1 MHGFSMSLKNAPETN
16 KISIIVMARKMTK
29 STKPKNTVAQDVS
42 RASGNIFLARQ
53 RAHHIENALQKAG
66 PERFR

>member
-29 STKPKNTVAQDVS
+29 SKK
-42 RASGNIFLARQ
+42 
-53 RAHHIENALQKAG
+53 
-66 PERFR
+66 